1 MYLIN
6 LPIFSS
12 FKIFSL
18 FLCKSLNMNGSS
30 IKNVYKEI
38 FKSYDNPS
46 LENHIEKIIESDIFL
61 PYSSTFFCITNT
73 QSLTFEYISK
83 NMSACL
89 GLDKKTLE
97 SKGMRYFWSRMHPN
111 DLEEWLQALN
121 ELMSFTLKNT
131 NIDDRRR
138 MSYTWNYRLKNS
150 KDDYVNIVQNT
161 TPLGFDSDDKPIIG
175 LAHYTVLSPEI
186 KLQVCATAKLLNE
199 KDEYETIYFNNFSQK
214 LLSEGISNRERDIVR
229 LLVLNYSSKQIGDKL
244 NISPNTVD
252 THRRNILKKLNIS
265 STGELIGM
273 LKMNEH
279 FI

>member
-1 MYLIN
+1 
-6 LPIFSS
+6 
-12 FKIFSL
+12 
-18 FLCKSLNMNGSS
+18 MNGSS

-46 LENHIEKIIESDIFL
+46 LEKHIEKIIELDTFL

-83 NMSACL
+83 NMPACL

-97 SKGMRYFWSRMHPN
+97 KKGMRYFWSRMHPD

-121 ELMSFTLKNT
+121 DLMDFTLNNT
-131 NIDDRRR
+131 KVEDRKR

-150 KDDYVNIVQNT
+150 SDDYVNIVQNT
-161 TPLGFDSDDKPIIG
+161 TPLGFDSDFKPIIG

-199 KDEYETIYFNNFSQK
+199 KNEYETIYFNNCSQK
-214 LLSEGISNRERDIVR
+214 LLSAGISNRERDIVR